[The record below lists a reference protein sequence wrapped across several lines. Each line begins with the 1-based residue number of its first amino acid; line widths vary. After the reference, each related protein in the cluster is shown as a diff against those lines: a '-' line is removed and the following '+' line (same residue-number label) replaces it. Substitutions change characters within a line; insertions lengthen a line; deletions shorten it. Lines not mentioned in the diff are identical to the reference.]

1 MYHDR
6 TQFDEYVAI
15 LMSDFQKLATALIKL
30 STDNGISEKSLQMIL
45 QERVKTINPNTDQR
59 LRSKG

>member
-30 STDNGISEKSLQMIL
+30 SKDNGISEKSLQMIL